1 MYIRNRGMY
10 IQSLQTYF
18 LRLRTEMAAGHSP
31 FFGICGTKNHT
42 LPASGVAVFSYLCTR
57 KNIKSIPLTNQ
68 RLSAALAL
76 LTLCATLGA
85 KTYTL
90 TSPNGRLTVRIDVD
104 TAITYS
110 LWADKHPLIRMVAG
124 PVDYTQGAMVNG
136 TRRTYS
142 PGFPMS
148 QGTRAHQLAQYVVSL
163 SPLNMLCDSPSRYD
177 REPECTR
184 FIASMPT
191 VWDETIPLQCQL
203 GQYVAVARRCAG
215 RWYVAAL
222 GGWTPRT
229 LRLDLTPLRVAGHK
243 AEAWSDGVNADV
255 SATDYQRHTV
265 TVPDDGQVDVHLV
278 SGGGFVMVIE

>member
-68 RLSAALAL
+68 RLSAVLAL

-90 TSPNGRLTVRIDVD
+90 TSPNGRLTARIDVD

-110 LWADKHPLIRMVAG
+110 LWANNHPLIRMVAG
-124 PVDYTQGAMVNG
+124 LVDYTQGPWSTA
-136 TRRTYS
+136 
-142 PGFPMS
+142 
-148 QGTRAHQLAQYVVSL
+148 RAVPTVLVSL
-163 SPLNMLCDSPSRYD
+163 
-177 REPECTR
+177 
-184 FIASMPT
+184 
-191 VWDETIPLQCQL
+191 
-203 GQYVAVARRCAG
+203 
-215 RWYVAAL
+215 
-222 GGWTPRT
+222 
-229 LRLDLTPLRVAGHK
+229 
-243 AEAWSDGVNADV
+243 
-255 SATDYQRHTV
+255 
-265 TVPDDGQVDVHLV
+265 
-278 SGGGFVMVIE
+278 